1 MSAIELTGIRSG
13 AQPGDPLIP
22 GFFVG
27 GFECSSHRI
36 PSGRRLDL
44 AASTRHVEFA
54 CADYQRLADTGI
66 LVARDGFAWHRVEE
80 RSGQRDFSTV
90 IPLMRAARRAG
101 IRVIWDLMHF
111 GWPDDCDIFMPSFVD
126 RFAALA
132 RDFAIV
138 LADESDELPWISPV
152 NEISFVSWAA
162 ADVACIHPCQ
172 HNRGFELKCQL
183 VRAAVA
189 AIEAVRDVQPA
200 TRIVTHDPAFN
211 VIAAIDRPDEA
222 GEAEASRLFQ
232 FQACDMLCGRQWP
245 QLGGRPEYL
254 DVIGVNYYPW
264 NQWTFGTALYPGAP
278 VGVGD
283 PRYRPLGDI
292 LLEWQTR
299 YRRPTYVGETGCEGE
314 FRAGWLRTVCD
325 ELVSARERG
334 ADLHGVC
341 LYPIV
346 NFPGWDDERHCQ
358 NGLWD
363 YADDTGDRPIHEPLA
378 AELRLQQRR
387 FATMDPLR
395 EAANAPL
402 LETGDA
408 LALDDDF
415 RVRA

>member
-1 MSAIELTGIRSG
+1 MTAIEFTAVRSG
-13 AQPGDPLIP
+13 SQADEPLFP

-54 CADYQRLADTGI
+54 EADYRRLADAGI
-66 LVARDGFAWHRVEE
+66 RVARDGFAWHRVEE
-80 RSGQRDFSTV
+80 RSGQRDYSTV

-101 IRVIWDLMHF
+101 VRVVWDLLHF
-111 GWPDDCDIFMPSFVD
+111 GWPDDIDIFMPSFVD
-126 RFAALA
+126 RFASLA
-132 RDFAIV
+132 RDFAKV

-162 ADVACIHPCQ
+162 ADVACIHPFQ
-172 HNRGFELKCQL
+172 HDRGFELKCQL
-183 VRAAVA
+183 VRAAIA

-211 VIAAIDRPDEA
+211 VIAAIDRP
-222 GEAEASRLFQ
+222 GEAAAAETSRLFQ
-232 FQACDMLCGRQWP
+232 FQACDMLSGRQWP

-264 NQWTFGTALYPGAP
+264 NQWDYGTPLYPGAP
-278 VGVGD
+278 VGLGD
-283 PRYRPLGDI
+283 PRYRPLADI
-292 LLEWQTR
+292 LVEWQSR
-299 YRRPTYVGETGCEGE
+299 YGRPTYIGETGCEGE
-314 FRAGWLRTVCD
+314 HRAAWLRYVCN
-325 ELVSARERG
+325 EVASARERS

-346 NFPGWDDERHCQ
+346 NFPGWDDERHCE

-363 YADDTGDRPIHEPLA
+363 YADDAGRRPIHEPLA
-378 AELRLQQRR
+378 VELRLQQRR
-387 FATMDPLR
+387 FTAMDPAR

-402 LETGDA
+402 LEASEAVSNDR
-408 LALDDDF
+408 D
-415 RVRA
+415 RVHA